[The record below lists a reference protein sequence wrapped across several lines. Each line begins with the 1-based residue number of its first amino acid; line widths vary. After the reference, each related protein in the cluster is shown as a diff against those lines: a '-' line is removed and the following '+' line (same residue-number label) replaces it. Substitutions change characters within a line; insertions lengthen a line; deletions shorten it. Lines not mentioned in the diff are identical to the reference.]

1 MLLKWLHPII
11 WFDAPS
17 DNGGGGAPGA
27 DPNGGGKK
35 PDDKPTPEPKF
46 TQDDMDRVAGERAKR
61 AEEATQKKLLELL
74 GVKDAD
80 EAKKLLDDAKKRADA
95 EKSDLDKANEQIANL
110 TKATEAADQARKDA
124 IEKATVTLM
133 RAAVLTE
140 ASKPEYRFKPDALAD
155 VWSFI
160 DRTSIKPKDG
170 ADGEF
175 VGVAEALKS
184 LAKAKGYLT
193 ETGDGHG
200 TPRPGARGK
209 SGKDDLGKDA
219 QEQARRTTRN
229 NF

>member
-1 MLLKWLHPII
+1 MFNKI
-11 WFDAPS
+11 WFDA
-17 DNGGGGAPGA
+17 DGGDGGNG
-27 DPNGGGKK
+27 NGDGKK
-35 PDDKPTPEPKF
+35 PEDKADKTF
-46 TQDDMDRVAGERAKR
+46 TQTDVDRIVGERAKR
-61 AEEATQKKLLELL
+61 AEESAVSELL
-74 GVKDAD
+74 KALGFEKVDDLKTTVTD
-80 EAKKLLDDAKKRADA
+80 AKKLR
-95 EKSDLDKANEQIANL
+95 EQQMSDLDKA
-110 TKATEAADQARKDA
+110 KAESTALQLKVTAAEQARAEA

-160 DRTSIKPKDG
+160 DRTSIKPKEG

-184 LAKAKGYLT
+184 LAKAKAYLT

-209 SGKDDLGKDA
+209 SGKEDLGKDA